1 MSSYFK
7 LLHSRST
14 KMLSRHR
21 PLPSRLIRTPAASS
35 TPVNGKL
42 GTLVAVEDLRPT
54 VNGQGFLERLDAEGR
69 VHGIGQPPT
78 QHFPAVPV
86 HDRHQVEKPLWHRDV
101 RDLPLRVAQGPG
113 RPHLVGPI
121 EGEAAQQLRIA

>member
-1 MSSYFK
+1 MKLIFIKSNVPVEHPPYFK
-7 LLHSRST
+7 LRHRRST
-14 KMLSRHR
+14 KTLSMQR
-21 PLPSRLIRTPAASS
+21 PLPSMLIRTPAVSN

-69 VHGIGQPPT
+69 VHGIGQPPS
-78 QHFPAVPV
+78 QHLPAVPV
-86 HDRHQVEKPLWHRDV
+86 HDRHQVEEPLGHRDV

-113 RPHLVGPI
+113 RPNL
-121 EGEAAQQLRIA
+121 